1 MSMHEIEDLV
11 HLSVMALDRHHP
23 AGDGRV
29 RDWLVALYEFQRGFD
44 CSHTQGRVEDIL
56 IRRRHTYRFPVGAHP
71 DYPERRAF
79 FDGITEFTEL
89 RETDDEHQDDSLEDG
104 YVDPPW
110 LYCEAGTALW
120 RRMVDDEPPR
130 AVKPIDLAAAVAE
143 AAEAQGDV
151 DLIAGWYALGHQTL
165 VGGAVFS
172 VEELAEMPAVAAL
185 RAIVVRTGAMSVELP
200 PGYRPSEEELEMLDD
215 ELESW
220 WYAVSVSA

>member
-11 HLSVMALDRHHP
+11 HLSVVALDRHHP
-23 AGDGRV
+23 AEDGRV

-71 DYPERRAF
+71 DH
-79 FDGITEFTEL
+79 DGITEFTEL
-89 RETDDEHQDDSLEDG
+89 SETGDE

-110 LYCEAGTALW
+110 LYCEAGSALW

-130 AVKPIDLAAAVAE
+130 EVKLIDLVVAVAE
-143 AAEAQGDV
+143 AAEAQGDAE
-151 DLIAGWYALGHQTL
+151 LIAGWYALGHQTL

-172 VEELAEMPAVAAL
+172 VEDLAEMPAVAAL
-185 RAIVVRTGAMSVELP
+185 RAIVVRTGAMAVELP
-200 PGYRPSEEELEMLDD
+200 SGYRPSEEELEMLDD
-215 ELESW
+215 ELETW